1 MKMKP
6 KLEHLPLKKDESF
19 VVRSFDYPYY
29 PTPWHYHPEYELV
42 LVTESTGKRFI
53 GDTITSFKPGDLAL
67 IGSNLPHL
75 YKNDPEYY
83 DPASTLRA
91 KSIVVHFSE
100 ASFGPGFFTLPESK
114 SIRTLLSGA
123 DHGLEIEHQ
132 TNEEVSVLM
141 QELVEMDGL
150 ARWVKWLQ
158 ILSCIASATD
168 LSYISKRGIQGK
180 NEIEHERL
188 ACIFD
193 FVAENYTRE
202 IKLKEVADMVN
213 MAENSLSRFFS
224 QQTRKSF
231 STFLN
236 EFRLGHASKLLIE
249 SEESV
254 INICYESG
262 FKNLSNFN
270 RMFKNVYGI
279 SPLQYRKQYWQS
291 GYGKSV

>member
-1 MKMKP
+1 MKP
-6 KLEHLPLKKDESF
+6 KLEHLPLGKDESF
-19 VVRSFDYPYY
+19 VVKFFDYKFY

-67 IGSNLPHL
+67 IGSDLPHL

-83 DPASTLRA
+83 HPQSTLRA

-100 ASFGPGFFTLPESK
+100 ASFGPGFFSLPESK
-114 SIRTLLSGA
+114 GIKNLLSWA
-123 DHGLEIEHQ
+123 DHGLEIKSR

-141 QELVEMDGL
+141 HELVEMNGL
-150 ARWVKWLQ
+150 PRWLKWLQ
-158 ILSCIASATD
+158 ILSCLASATD

-180 NEIEHERL
+180 NKLEHERL
-188 ACIFD
+188 TCIFN
-193 FVAENYTRE
+193 FVAENYKRE

-213 MAENSLSRFFS
+213 MAENSFSRFFS

-236 EFRLGHASKLLIE
+236 EFRLGHASKMLIE
-249 SEESV
+249 SEKSV
-254 INICYESG
+254 ITICYESG
-262 FKNLSNFN
+262 FKNVSNFN

-279 SPLQYRKQYWQS
+279 SPLQYRKQFWQS
-291 GYGKSV
+291 GYGKSI

>member
-1 MKMKP
+1 MKP
-6 KLEHLPLKKDESF
+6 KFEHLPLEENESF
-19 VVRSFDYPYY
+19 VVKHFDYNYY

-83 DPASTLRA
+83 SPQSALRA

-100 ASFGPGFFTLPESK
+100 ASFGPGFFALPESVGIK
-114 SIRTLLSGA
+114 HLLSAA
-123 DHGLEIEHQ
+123 DQGLEITSQ
-132 TNEEVSVLM
+132 TNQEVSALM
-141 QELVEMDGL
+141 HALLNLNGL
-150 ARWVKWLQ
+150 QRWLKLLE
-158 ILSCIASATD
+158 ILSLLSSATD
-168 LSYISKRGIQGK
+168 LSYISKNGIQGK
-180 NEIEHERL
+180 NELENERL
-188 ACIFD
+188 SRIFD
-193 FVAENYTRE
+193 FVSANYKRE
-202 IKLKEVADMVN
+202 IKLKEVADIVT

-231 STFLN
+231 STFLT
-236 EFRLGHASKLLIE
+236 EYRLGQASKMLIE
-249 SEESV
+249 GRESV
-254 INICYESG
+254 IHICYESG

-270 RMFKNVYGI
+270 RLFKNQYHI

-291 GYGKSV
+291 GYGKVS